1 MEPSANWYT
10 VLPVGFEP
18 VGLDL
23 LRRALSPLQAV
34 VTAGA
39 DDWSEAIELASLG
52 HYDSLVVAYPL
63 PNAPMSTFLNA
74 LRKPECPCRS
84 SSVVLVPLERYRTE
98 AEMYVGRG
106 ANRVVMWEEVE
117 LRLADVLD
125 RLFNAAPRVQLTIP
139 SRVEVVAEEPSKRV
153 TCRTVNISSTGM
165 LLDLPQAFR
174 PGTVL
179 AFELMLPGSRQPIRG
194 RARVVRGTTQPSEP
208 FRGVGVV
215 FAAFEGSNEGRLVSY
230 LERFAS

>member
-1 MEPSANWYT
+1 
-10 VLPVGFEP
+10 
-18 VGLDL
+18 
-23 LRRALSPLQAV
+23 
-34 VTAGA
+34 VT
-39 DDWSEAIELASLG
+39 L
-52 HYDSLVVAYPL
+52 
-63 PNAPMSTFLNA
+63 
-74 LRKPECPCRS
+74 
-84 SSVVLVPLERYRTE
+84 
-98 AEMYVGRG
+98 
-106 ANRVVMWEEVE
+106 EEVE

-125 RLFNAAPRVQLTIP
+125 RLLSAAPRVPLTIP
-139 SRVEVVAEEPSKRV
+139 SRVEVVAEEQSKRV

-165 LLDLPQAFR
+165 LLDLPHAFR

-215 FAAFEGSNEGRLVSY
+215 FAAFEGSNEDRLVSY